1 MAKNILFADN
11 EKEPIKK
18 FLENECIPKIGVGI
32 NDNDLKKIIIEFP
45 GIQSAGFTDHV
56 TILK

>member
-11 EKEPIKK
+11 EKEPIKT

-32 NDNDLKKIIIEFP
+32 NDLKKIIIEFP